1 MKTSI
6 LKLWMLSFVLILSL
20 ACLVRVCFISFEA
33 LRLSSNPYFAIC
45 SYFLDPFD
53 AIYFL
58 GLIPIGI
65 LGIKTIGSSIKKA
78 NSLYATEREARN
90 VQKTT
95 VAGILDERTRKPCR
109 CPEETSES
117 SPWRRR

>member
-33 LRLSSNPYFAIC
+33 LQLSSNPYFAVC

-58 GLIPIGI
+58 GLIPICF
-65 LGIKTIGSSIKKA
+65 LGIKTVCSSIKKA
-78 NSLYATEREARN
+78 NS
-90 VQKTT
+90 
-95 VAGILDERTRKPCR
+95 
-109 CPEETSES
+109 
-117 SPWRRR
+117 